1 MKALTYHGPH
11 HVKVENV
18 PDPGIEQ
25 PDDII
30 LRVTA
35 TAICGS
41 DLHLYRGK
49 IPQVKHGDIF
59 GHEFMGEVVETGH
72 DVKNIQKGDRVVI
85 PFVIACGD
93 CFFCRLQQYSAC
105 ENTNDGHGA
114 AMNKKQIPPPA
125 ALFGY
130 SHLYGGVPGGQA
142 EYVRVPKGNV
152 GPFKVPPLLSDDK
165 ALFLSDILPTAWQ
178 AAKNAQI
185 QQGSSVA
192 VFGAGP
198 VGLLTIA
205 CARLLGA
212 EQIFVVDHHAWR
224 LRFAEERYGAI
235 PINFDDENDP
245 AEKIIE
251 QTAGHRGVDAVI
263 DAVGFE
269 AKGSLTETVLTN
281 LKLEGSSGKALRQCI
296 AAVRRGGVVSV
307 PGVYAGFIHGFLFG
321 DAFDKGLTF
330 KMGQTHVH
338 AWLGELLP
346 LIEKGLLK
354 PEEIVT
360 HYMPFEEAARGYE
373 IFEKREEECRKVIL
387 VPGATSAQAAQKQA
401 TGVINPM
408 QAALSEAGRNERANG
423 KRMRRHPLC
432 KRINAYADGLTQE
445 VARGFRLIF
454 EFQHFEMGG
463 GAARQFPVNG
473 VADAQSQQRRADGR
487 HYRKLGTAIRHIG
500 GVHQR
505 PHACF
510 TIAQIAE
517 FNAAVHGDDIV
528 RHLLWGTHLRA
539 IQFGVERVGNRQI
552 RIRRLFQK
560 TINTFGVKVVNDNS
574 GSGHFLLHVIDT
586 ASSAGKWSQKKTLTV
601 WRRGFNSHDD
611 TETYPVFEVI

>member
-11 HVKVENV
+11 HVQVENV

-25 PDDII
+25 ADDII
-30 LRVTA
+30 LRITA

-59 GHEFMGEVVETGH
+59 GHEFMGEVVETGK
-72 DVKNIQKGDRVVI
+72 DVKNLQKGDRVVI

-93 CFFCRLQQYSAC
+93 CFFCRMQQYAAC
-105 ENTNDGHGA
+105 ENTNAGKGA
-114 AMNKKQIPPPA
+114 ALNKKQIPAPA

-192 VFGAGP
+192 VYGAGP

-212 EQIFVVDHHAWR
+212 EQIFVVDHHPYR
-224 LRFAEERYGAI
+224 LRFAADRYGAI
-235 PINFDDENDP
+235 PINFDEDSDP
-245 AEKIIE
+245 AQSIIE

-269 AKGSLTETVLTN
+269 AKGSTTETVLTNLKLEGSTTETVLTN

-296 AAVRRGGVVSV
+296 AAVRRGGIVSV

-387 VPGATSAQAAQKQA
+387 VPGAQSAEAAQKA
-401 TGVINPM
+401 VSGLV
-408 QAALSEAGRNERANG
+408 
-423 KRMRRHPLC
+423 
-432 KRINAYADGLTQE
+432 NA
-445 VARGFRLIF
+445 
-454 EFQHFEMGG
+454 MPGG
-463 GAARQFPVNG
+463 
-473 VADAQSQQRRADGR
+473 
-487 HYRKLGTAIRHIG
+487 
-500 GVHQR
+500 
-505 PHACF
+505 
-510 TIAQIAE
+510 TI
-517 FNAAVHGDDIV
+517 
-528 RHLLWGTHLRA
+528 
-539 IQFGVERVGNRQI
+539 
-552 RIRRLFQK
+552 
-560 TINTFGVKVVNDNS
+560 
-574 GSGHFLLHVIDT
+574 
-586 ASSAGKWSQKKTLTV
+586 
-601 WRRGFNSHDD
+601 
-611 TETYPVFEVI
+611 